1 MSPIQYHSRY
11 GLSQTLVE
19 DPLELKWTS
28 QLGGSAKDCT
38 VMTVMSP
45 PYCGV
50 PDAVVDTC
58 DVGGALDVVKV
69 FDGVTDVGI
78 VDDVTVADWLA
89 VDVVVV
95 LEQAL
100 STRVT
105 TNSKLNPTHTNFLF
119 TLYSFFYI

>member
-1 MSPIQYHSRY
+1 
-11 GLSQTLVE
+11 
-19 DPLELKWTS
+19 
-28 QLGGSAKDCT
+28 
-38 VMTVMSP
+38 
-45 PYCGV
+45 V

-58 DVGGALDVVKV
+58 DVGGALDVIKV

-119 TLYSFFYI
+119 TLYSFFLYLVQF